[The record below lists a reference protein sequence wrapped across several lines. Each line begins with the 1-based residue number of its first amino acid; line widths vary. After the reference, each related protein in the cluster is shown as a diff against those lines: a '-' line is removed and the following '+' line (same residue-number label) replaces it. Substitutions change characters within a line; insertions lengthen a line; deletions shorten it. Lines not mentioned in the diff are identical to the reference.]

1 MFCPSCGSENT
12 GLPYCNRCG
21 ANLGQMSAPTQVV
34 QVNVTRPALI
44 LALTLAGVT
53 LGGFGALVGGALS
66 LATVVNGSD
75 PLVAVI
81 FMGMLVILI
90 VDIFLARQLSK
101 IITASIASQTQVQT
115 NSLPSHNRPPIQLQP
130 PVGSRVHLGGSVTE
144 STTRFFEPAYQNTS
158 KTDELASSTEVSK

>member
-53 LGGFGALVGGALS
+53 LGGFGALVVAALR
-66 LATVVNGSD
+66 LPLCVNSHD
-75 PLVAVI
+75 SFFCVI
-81 FMGMLVILI
+81 FRGRLVPLFFY
-90 VDIFLARQLSK
+90 IFLARQL
-101 IITASIASQTQVQT
+101 
-115 NSLPSHNRPPIQLQP
+115 
-130 PVGSRVHLGGSVTE
+130 
-144 STTRFFEPAYQNTS
+144 
-158 KTDELASSTEVSK
+158 